1 MKPIIVTD
9 VDGILVK
16 WQSGLPYFAQKYNLP
31 IDAILDLIVSD
42 KFKPASEIFSC
53 DESLADEL
61 MEKYNTSDFIRYL
74 AGYHD
79 AIKYVNILK
88 EKYDFVAVTALSNNL
103 DARLNRQFNLNA
115 LFPSAFKDIFL
126 CSHGESKF
134 NILSQVNKKYGERVV
149 CFIDDMPSHIDT
161 SQRIGWKSDI
171 KNFWMPRGSHDKS
184 PKGNFT
190 EVDTW
195 ENIHNILVDKPI
207 DNVVLT
213 PPGPSRSGV
222 LKHSISSTRQLNTT
236 LEFLKNSTLNTPI
249 SVITYVHKDDKF
261 IPASIKSVKYA
272 EFIKSFGII
281 RSLQEQQKE
290 FREAIS
296 NKIICIIKH
305 PKGFGWIYHS
315 NRKNLV
321 EEYTKRFL

>member
-42 KFKPASEIFSC
+42 KFKSPSEIFSC
-53 DESLADEL
+53 DEELANSL

-79 AIKYVNILK
+79 AIKYVNMLK
-88 EKYDFVAVTALSNNL
+88 DKFDFVAVTALSNNL

-115 LFPSAFKDIFL
+115 LFPGAFKDIFL

-134 NILSQVNKKYGERVV
+134 NILNQVNNKYGERVV
-149 CFIDDMPSHIDT
+149 CFIDDMPSHINT
-161 SQRIGWKSDI
+161 SQQISWKSEI
-171 KNFWMPRGSHDKS
+171 KHFWMPRGSHDIT
-184 PKGNFT
+184 PEGNFY
-190 EVDTW
+190 EVNTW
-195 ENIHNILVDKPI
+195 ENIYRALPSAKAINKVEQLGQ
-207 DNVVLT
+207 L
-213 PPGPSRSGV
+213 PPA
-222 LKHSISSTRQLNTT
+222 
-236 LEFLKNSTLNTPI
+236 LEIIKNSTLNVPI
-249 SVITYVHKDDKF
+249 SVITYVYKDDKF
-261 IPASIKSVKYA
+261 IPVTIESFKYS
-272 EFIKSFGII
+272 EFIKAFGII

-290 FREAIS
+290 FREAIN
-296 NKIICIIKH
+296 NKIIYIIKH
-305 PKGFGWIYHS
+305 PKGFGWVYCS
-315 NRKNLV
+315 NRKNLE